1 MTGTKRSWEG
11 DPLVDKTKPTNT
23 AKNNNADANAAMDE
37 PSSKV
42 LSIFGTFRDELD
54 EHHDRRER
62 IIKTSRDITALSKK
76 IIFSLQ
82 RTRTIKSSLPPTI
95 AKETTTRFD
104 QIHSLFT
111 SLAPDL
117 TAVNT
122 WRYQRNISPGIQEF
136 IEALSFHHYI
146 LTQELITKEEV
157 QAKLPREVLVTE
169 EDYLMGLFDLTG
181 EIMRFAVTGLSSG
194 AATSAKSQEKQEG
207 NKGEVGEGDGGA
219 EGELRMLP
227 EFQAG
232 LVVDLRAMR
241 ALFEML
247 SVPRRHHMLR
257 DFGKKMDVM
266 QSSVEK
272 VEKAAYGILVRGSER
287 PAGWMP
293 DLSHAVDVES
303 Y

>member
-1 MTGTKRSWEG
+1 
-11 DPLVDKTKPTNT
+11 
-23 AKNNNADANAAMDE
+23 
-37 PSSKV
+37 
-42 LSIFGTFRDELD
+42 
-54 EHHDRRER
+54 
-62 IIKTSRDITALSKK
+62 
-76 IIFSLQ
+76 
-82 RTRTIKSSLPPTI
+82 
-95 AKETTTRFD
+95 
-104 QIHSLFT
+104 
-111 SLAPDL
+111 
-117 TAVNT
+117 
-122 WRYQRNISPGIQEF
+122 
-136 IEALSFHHYI
+136 
-146 LTQELITKEEV
+146 
-157 QAKLPREVLVTE
+157 
-169 EDYLMGLFDLTG
+169 MGLFDLTG

-194 AATSAKSQEKQEG
+194 AATSAKNQEKQKG
-207 NKGEVGEGDGGA
+207 NKGEGGA

-227 EFQAG
+227 ESQAG

-257 DFGKKMDVM
+257 DLGKKMDVM